1 MLQSGT
7 VTWTGTGQHHSCI
20 NISFSNTQP
29 YTDETFGTVV
39 AKEYNYIA
47 AKTVKKKVSERKT
60 AVFNLLFTVDYF
72 MYRPV
77 ICPCM
82 I

>member
-1 MLQSGT
+1 M
-7 VTWTGTGQHHSCI
+7 I
-20 NISFSNTQP
+20 KNILYKDSYKGFLFHRLKDHGGKGSKR
-29 YTDETFGTVV
+29 EK
-39 AKEYNYIA
+39 AKEYNFIA